1 MFFPLPEEPL
11 TRYLPIQRAA
21 GAKNMSLKSQM
32 PQPDFSLTH
41 PVLSPS
47 EPFTA
52 QQQNLPHILLI
63 LDQFPRSLGGGER
76 IVLRL
81 AALLPAEGFRV
92 SILTFQIHP
101 ESPVRALAPPCPIYL
116 LPLEKTYGRNAM
128 RAGWSLGRFLRRN
141 DIRLVETF
149 FESSDLW
156 GGTVV
161 RLLSRARLVWSR
173 RDMGILRERKH
184 QVAYRLL
191 ASLPHRVFAVSE
203 QVRRHVIDVDHVDPK
218 RVTVVYNGLD
228 LTPQTPNGTAAAL
241 EQGIQPVTFRI
252 VTLGNIRRVKGHD
265 LFLTAA
271 VTILK
276 RFPNTSFWVA
286 GEVLEADFFAE
297 LQQQLLASSLLDR
310 FHFVHGVHN
319 VEEFLQDADVFV
331 LPSRSEGFS
340 NAILEAMAAGLP
352 VVATDVGGNAEAV
365 EDQKTG
371 IIVPS
376 DDAASLAL
384 AVIEIL
390 SDPSRRQAMT
400 QAGLKRVA
408 SRFTS
413 KAMMNVVSE
422 AFRELLGRS

>member
-1 MFFPLPEEPL
+1 
-11 TRYLPIQRAA
+11 
-21 GAKNMSLKSQM
+21 MSLKSRV
-32 PQPDFSLTH
+32 PLPDFSLAR

-47 EPFTA
+47 EPLPA
-52 QQQNLPHILLI
+52 QQQNFPYILLI

-92 SILTFQIHP
+92 SILTFQVHP
-101 ESPVRALAPPCPIYL
+101 ESPVWALAPPCPIYL

-128 RAGWSLGRFLRRN
+128 RAAWSLGRFLRRN

-156 GGTVV
+156 GGAVV

-191 ASLPHRVFAVSE
+191 SSLPHRVFAVSE
-203 QVRRHVIDVDHVDPK
+203 QVRRHVVDVDHVDST
-218 RVTVVYNGLD
+218 RVQVVYNGLD
-228 LTPQTPNGTAAAL
+228 LSTQTPNGPAAEL
-241 EQGIQPVTFRI
+241 EQSLQPAVFRI

-271 VTILK
+271 VTILE
-276 RFPNTSFWVA
+276 RFPSTSFWVA
-286 GEVLEADFFAE
+286 GEVLEADYFAE
-297 LQQQLLASSLLDR
+297 LQQQLLASGLLDH

-319 VEEFLQDADVFV
+319 VEAFLQDADVFV

-365 EDQKTG
+365 ENQKTG

-376 DDAASLAL
+376 DDASALAL

-390 SDPSRRQAMT
+390 SDPIRRQAMAY
-400 QAGLKRVA
+400 AGLQRVA

-413 KAMMNVVSE
+413 KAMMNVVGQ
-422 AFRELLGRS
+422 AFRELLGPS